1 MGPMLL
7 FDKSVL
13 QAISLDES
21 VWLEQ
26 FFLINIT
33 PIFYVEVLADL
44 EKNTSGGKI
53 PEQIVGELAKKT
65 PSMGTFSNIH
75 HHRLVIN
82 DLLGN
87 KVEMLRRPFIKGIQP
102 KITSKGE
109 IVFYFEES
117 IEDKML
123 RRWSKKQFFEI
134 EKDAAREWRQT
145 LSGLTFETMMGIAKN
160 TIPNG
165 VHFSSLEQIK
175 AFIDSFIMSDSN
187 AVIDLALFMLDV
199 PQYLRSVII
208 KRWERELKPSLK
220 VFAPYAAYVFSVD
233 MFFYLALNSSFI
245 AKERPSN
252 KIDLS
257 YLYYLPFCMIFT
269 SKDKLH
275 KRIAPLFMDK
285 NQIFIFGDEL
295 KRGLEEMN
303 NYFSQFK
310 EEIDKVGV
318 MRFASYP
325 PQHLETVIGKIWD
338 TMGLKWRKDAEE
350 KKAKSDSTS
359 LQDKELVKKLKEQE
373 ESSKPYVRVGGVS
386 SDEASSTTFKRLVSV
401 QKGKWRILPKGIEN
415 IKNTQEK

>member
-1 MGPMLL
+1 MLL
-7 FDKSVL
+7 FDKSAL
-13 QAISLDES
+13 QAVSLDES

-33 PIFYVEVLADL
+33 PTFYVEVLADL
-44 EKNTSGGKI
+44 EKNISGGKTS
-53 PEQIVGELAKKT
+53 EQIVGELAKKT

-75 HHRLVIN
+75 HRTLVIN

-87 KVEMLRRPFIKGIQP
+87 KVEMSHRPFIKGIQP
-102 KITSKGE
+102 KITPKGE

-134 EKDAAREWRQT
+134 EKDAAREWRQA

-160 TIPNG
+160 TVPNG
-165 VHFSSLEQIK
+165 EHFSNLEQIK
-175 AFIDSFIMSDSN
+175 AFVDTFITSNSN
-187 AVIDLALFMLDV
+187 AVVDLALFMLDV
-199 PQYLRSVII
+199 PDNLRSIII
-208 KRWERELKPSLK
+208 KRWVKESKPSLK
-220 VFAPYAAYVFSVD
+220 TFAPYAAYVFSVD
-233 MFFYLALNSSFI
+233 LFFYLALNSSFI

-257 YLYYLPFCMIFT
+257 YLYYLPFCMVFT

-275 KRIAPLFMDK
+275 KRIAPLFMDN

-295 KRGLEEMN
+295 KRGLEEMDD
-303 NYFSQFK
+303 YFSQFK

-325 PQHLETVIGKIWD
+325 PQHLETVIGKVWD
-338 TMGLKWRKDAEE
+338 SMGLKWRKDAEE
-350 KKAKSDSTS
+350 KKRKPDST
-359 LQDKELVKKLKEQE
+359 LPQDKELVKKLKEQE
-373 ESSKPYVRVGGVS
+373 ETSKPYVRVGGVS
-386 SDEASSTTFKRLVSV
+386 SDEARSTTFKRLVSV
-401 QKGKWRILPKGIEN
+401 KKGKWRILPEGIEN
-415 IKNTQEK
+415 TKTSERQ